1 MDRKNVYV
9 LVGGMFLVASAYTML
24 IPFLPLYLLEMGVPD
39 SEITFWTGLV
49 FSSCFFVAGVMAPL
63 WGKLA
68 DTSGKKKMAVRA
80 SFLLGFSYFFMGLCD
95 SPVQLVIARAFQGF
109 ANGFVAAAMTIISSS
124 VKSEKLGV
132 TLGFA
137 QTALIVGGICGP
149 MMGGTVSAVVGMRNS
164 FYIGAAFL
172 WIVCLAVFFLIKE
185 PVMHETA
192 EKQEKTSIAADLSY
206 AFHNGRLRELL
217 IITFVLQCTLLMI
230 QPVTSLY
237 VKDLLSEG
245 KNVALIAGIIMSS
258 GGIAGALTTAWW
270 GKFGQTKGYY
280 KALFLTLTAAGVI
293 TVLQAVPDH
302 VIGFGICQFLAGCFI
317 VGVNPSLSASMVKYT
332 PESFRG
338 RVFGLQN
345 TAQQFGN
352 MVGPLAVSAITV
364 FSGLWHVYVI
374 AGILQLL
381 LGLELY
387 RKHISKGER

>member
-1 MDRKNVYV
+1 MDRRNVYV
-9 LVGGMFLVASAYTML
+9 LVGGMFLVSAAYTML

-39 SEITFWTGLV
+39 GEITFWTGLV

-80 SFLLGFSYFFMGLCD
+80 SFLLGVSYFFMGLCN

-124 VKSEKLGV
+124 VKSEDLGV

-137 QTALIVGGICGP
+137 QTSLVVGGICGP
-149 MMGGTVSAVVGMRNS
+149 MLGGTVSAMVGMRNS

-172 WIVCLAVFFLIKE
+172 WIVCLAVFLLIKE
-185 PVMHETA
+185 PVMGKSERPA
-192 EKQEKTSIAADLSY
+192 KETSIAADLSY
-206 AFHNGRLRELL
+206 AFHNRRLRELL
-217 IITFVLQCTLLMI
+217 SITFVLQCTLLMI

-237 VKDLLSEG
+237 VKELLSDG
-245 KNVALIAGIIMSS
+245 DNVALIAGIIMSS

-270 GKFGQTKGYY
+270 GRFGQTKGYY
-280 KALFLTLTAAGVI
+280 RALFVTMSAAGII
-293 TVLQAVPDH
+293 TALQAVPDH

-317 VGVNPSLSASMVKYT
+317 VGANPSLSASMVKYT

-352 MVGPLAVSAITV
+352 MAGPLVASLITLLP
-364 FSGLWHVYVI
+364 GLWHVYVT
-374 AGILQLL
+374 AGLLQLL
-381 LGLELY
+381 IGLELY
-387 RKHISKGER
+387 RSHISKGER